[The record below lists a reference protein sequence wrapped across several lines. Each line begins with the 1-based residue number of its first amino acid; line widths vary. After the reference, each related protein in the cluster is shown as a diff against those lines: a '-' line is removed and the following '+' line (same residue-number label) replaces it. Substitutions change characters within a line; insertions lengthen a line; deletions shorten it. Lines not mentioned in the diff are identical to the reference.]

1 MPPEAPDLAA
11 AHLTA
16 RRVLLGVVVAALAA
30 RVAAA
35 LVLGSTFRFVDEAI
49 YVDAAMRL
57 RTGAGLGA
65 GYDNVPGYPA
75 LLAILGTPVPTRVVL
90 LRLAQAALASL
101 GCVLCFGLA
110 RRLGGDRAGLAAAV
124 LYAVDP
130 LLVVS
135 AGLLY
140 PEVTAGLMLTAALLA
155 GWDGV
160 RRDRLM
166 PIAAAGLLLGV
177 LALLRPVGLVLAPVM
192 LAWVGLAPGKPWGRR
207 VAYAVCLGL
216 TWALALLP
224 WTYRNYRVH
233 GRVVPIATAGAASVP
248 LVGNDLARHGLAG
261 ALTGAAE
268 RDPGGFARRTVRELG
283 GFWELYPTR
292 LMTDDSSRRAELS
305 RRDPRLTSTPVLQRS
320 LRDTA
325 SALSFGLELALAAV
339 GLLVGWRTRRRETVW
354 LVTTVLAFSL
364 GYALFHGKLRYRIPI
379 LPIVLAFAGLGAQAV
394 YSWAKRPALAGSLQ
408 PPVAPSRP
416 LPPAGDA

>member
-1 MPPEAPDLAA
+1 MPPEAADLTA
-11 AHLTA
+11 AHLAA
-16 RRVLLGVVVAALAA
+16 RRVLVGVVVVALAA

-35 LVLGSTFRFVDEAI
+35 LVLGSTFHFVDEAI

-75 LLAILGTPVPTRVVL
+75 LLAILGTPVPSQVVL

-110 RRLGGDRAGLAAAV
+110 RRLGGDRAGFAAAV

-160 RRDRLM
+160 RRDRLL
-166 PIAAAGLLLGV
+166 PIAVAGLLLGV

-192 LAWVGLAPGKPWGRR
+192 LAWVGLAPGQRWGRR

-216 TWALALLP
+216 AWAVALLP

-233 GRVVPIATAGAASVP
+233 GRVVPIATAGTE
-248 LVGNDLARHGLAG
+248 LARHGLAG

-305 RRDPRLTSTPVLQRS
+305 RGDPRLTSTPVLQRS

-325 SALSFGLELALAAV
+325 SALSFGLELALASG

-379 LPIVLAFAGLGAQAV
+379 LPIVFAFAGLGAQAV
-394 YSWAKRPALAGSLQ
+394 FSWAKWPALPRSLQ
-408 PPVAPSRP
+408 PPVAPSRSR
-416 LPPAGDA
+416 PPAGDA